1 MPETLSLS
9 VPIEHLVESIQQ
21 EVSNCDVEVVHPG
34 RLRHFERVELA
45 GLLAQGGMPRLFWKG
60 VETWFNGVL
69 DRRNAAQSL
78 HSRR

>member
-1 MPETLSLS
+1 MSEAL
-9 VPIEHLVESIQQ
+9 VPIDHIREQVQVDLVSLGCE
-21 EVSNCDVEVVHPG
+21 VEVEHPC
-34 RLRHFERVELA
+34 RLRQAERLELA

-69 DRRNAAQSL
+69 DRRYATQSL